1 MRVIVIGS
9 NKLAYFLG
17 RQFANK
23 GYRLTI
29 ITPDEKQALMLSR
42 KLKGTIISG
51 DGSNPAVLEDAG
63 AYSADAILA
72 LTPQDQDNLVAC
84 QIAQK
89 IYGVPRTIALVND
102 PENKEVFQQLGVN
115 VAFSATE
122 ILGSLI
128 EQEAEYEDIR
138 NLISIAHGE
147 VTVTEITLQEDSPAV
162 GQTPAE
168 LNLKGAAISCIIRS
182 NQVLLPQNWSRLRAG
197 DQLIL
202 VSQSDQCAVAQRTIM
217 GEEH

>member
-9 NKLAYFLG
+9 DKLAYFLG
-17 RQFANK
+17 RQFASK

-102 PENKEVFQQLGVN
+102 PENKEVFQELGVN

-168 LNLKGAAISCIIRS
+168 LNLKGAAHWGLIARYDLLHLLNPNLQDQRS
-182 NQVLLPQNWSRLRAG
+182 HLK
-197 DQLIL
+197 
-202 VSQSDQCAVAQRTIM
+202 
-217 GEEH
+217 